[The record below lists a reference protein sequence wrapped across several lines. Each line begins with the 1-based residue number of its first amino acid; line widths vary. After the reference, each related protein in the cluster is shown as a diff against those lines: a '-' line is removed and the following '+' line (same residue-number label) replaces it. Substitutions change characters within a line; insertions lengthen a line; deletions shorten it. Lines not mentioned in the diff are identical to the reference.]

1 MSHDERFEPN
11 EGNPENLEEF
21 QIPEL
26 EDFSARSGELEDILP
41 EDYEEIV
48 PDEFAMDALGL
59 TDPTEEEVER
69 ILREAKEQIEE
80 PSASRLPE
88 TPEEL
93 PEQTGE
99 EFRDQEYRDA
109 FDENFE
115 RAFEE
120 SGDEQ
125 EDDLGSAPPP
135 YRRRRKPVKKRG
147 SGLLGIPHFL
157 SSLILWAIVL
167 GVSFTLARV
176 VWVWADDVLALTKQ
190 EREVTVTITDSDTM
204 HDITQ
209 KLSDAGLIRYPKLFN
224 VYSSLTNAR
233 DKISAGTFTLN
244 CIYDYHAMVNAMG
257 RSSSARTEVEVMIPE
272 GFECDQIFKLLEKN
286 GVCTV
291 EELEE
296 TAVSGD
302 VGEFW
307 FLEDVDR
314 GTANCLEGFLF
325 PDTYDFYTDDDP
337 ERVIRKML
345 RNFDYRFDETLQDD
359 IEQLNEWLGEK
370 LAGYGYSQEEIDAR
384 RMTVRDVVIV
394 ASMIERETAGT
405 SESATIASVIYN
417 RLCDPDTLYL
427 GIDATVQYALGE
439 WKATLSYEDLQV
451 DSPYNTYKNAGLPVG
466 PISNPGLNSLR
477 AALHPEDTNYYYYAL
492 DVDRTHHFSET
503 YEEHQAFLDS
513 LNRGSNEP
521 EEP

>member
-1 MSHDERFEPN
+1 MSHDERFDPN
-11 EGNPENLEEF
+11 EENPENLEQF
-21 QIPEL
+21 QLPEL
-26 EDFSARSGELEDILP
+26 KDFSARSGELEDILS

-48 PDEFAMDALGL
+48 PDELAMDALGL
-59 TDPTEEEVER
+59 TDPTEEELER

-80 PSASRLPE
+80 PAASGPLE
-88 TPEEL
+88 APEEL

-109 FDENFE
+109 FDENFQ

-120 SGDEQ
+120 PLDEQ
-125 EDDLGSAPPP
+125 EDFGSAPPP
-135 YRRRRKPVKKRG
+135 SKYRRKPIKKRG
-147 SGLLGIPHFL
+147 SGFLGLPHFF

-257 RSSSARTEVEVMIPE
+257 RSSSARTEVKVMIPE
-272 GFECDQIFKLLEKN
+272 GFECEQIFELLEKN

-291 EELEE
+291 EELEK
-296 TAVSGD
+296 TAASGD

-307 FLEDVDR
+307 FLEEVER

-325 PDTYDFYTDDDP
+325 PDTYEFYTDDDP
-337 ERVIRKML
+337 ERVIQKML

-370 LAGYGYSQEEIDAR
+370 LAGYEYSQEEINAR

-405 SESATIASVIYN
+405 SESANIASVIYN
-417 RLCDPDTLYL
+417 RLCNPEHLYL
-427 GIDATVQYALGE
+427 GIDATIQYALGE
-439 WKATLSYEDLQV
+439 RKANLTYEDLQI
-451 DSPYNTYKNAGLPVG
+451 DSPYNTYTHVGLPVG
-466 PISNPGLNSLR
+466 PISNPGLNSLT
-477 AALHPEDTNYYYYAL
+477 AALHPSDTNYYFYAL

-503 YEEHQAFLDS
+503 YDEHLAFQDS
-513 LNRGSNEP
+513 LNRGTDEP

>member
-1 MSHDERFEPN
+1 MSHDEHFDPKE
-11 EGNPENLEEF
+11 ENPENFEEF
-21 QIPEL
+21 QFPEL

-41 EDYEEIV
+41 EDYEEIL
-48 PDEFAMDALGL
+48 PDDLAMDALGL
-59 TDPTEEEVER
+59 TDPAEEEVER
-69 ILREAKEQIEE
+69 ILREAKEQIDE
-80 PSASRLPE
+80 P
-88 TPEEL
+88 TPPKQQEEL
-93 PEQTGE
+93 PGQTGE

-109 FDENFE
+109 FDEYFE
-115 RAFEE
+115 RAFDE
-120 SGDEQ
+120 S
-125 EDDLGSAPPP
+125 EDAQDDDTESTPPP
-135 YRRRRKPVKKRG
+135 ARHRRKPIKKRG

-190 EREVTVTITDSDTM
+190 EREVTITIVDSDSM
-204 HDITQ
+204 QDITQ
-209 KLSDAGLIRYPKLFN
+209 KLWDAGLIRYPKLFN
-224 VYSSLTNAR
+224 AYSSLTNAR

-244 CIYDYHAMVNAMG
+244 CIYDYHALVNAMG
-257 RSSSARTEVEVMIPE
+257 RSSFARTEVKVMIPE
-272 GFECDQIFKLLEKN
+272 GYVCQQIFELLEKN

-291 EELEE
+291 AELEE
-296 TAVSGD
+296 AASSGD
-302 VGEFW
+302 VGEYW

-314 GTANCLEGFLF
+314 GTSNCLEGFLF

-439 WKATLSYEDLQV
+439 WKATLTYEDLQV
-451 DSPYNTYKNAGLPVG
+451 NSPYNTYKNAGLPVG
-466 PISNPGLNSLR
+466 PISNPGLSSLR

-503 YEEHQAFLDS
+503 YEEHQAFLES
-513 LNRGSNEP
+513 LKHETGESQEP
-521 EEP
+521 